1 MNIETRLV
9 DLETKVAFQ
18 DDTIQ
23 TLSDMV
29 AQQQFIID
37 TLQRQVRELADQLKA
52 TQNAMAEPDI
62 EEVPPHY

>member
-29 AQQQFIID
+29 AQQQFIFD